1 MDFWDQDYFR
11 ISKIISSLVGQWPNQ
26 SVKELFFSRGILVTL
41 TVIQL
46 IPRTRAV
53 VLHSDDPE
61 VILDAVGPFIIDT
74 VFVIKTLTNW
84 YNFKKMKSM
93 LSQMKENWKIFTD
106 SELEIL
112 HQHTAAGKRLS
123 LIYLGSVF
131 SGGAVFATEPLQ
143 LRLVHTFIKTNAT
156 LPLFPMPVDYGSI
169 DVAKYYWWLFLLAEV
184 TTFLIVFAII
194 SCDLLFFIYSYHVFG
209 LFAALGYAIE
219 HLPVDSNRDSTEGIA
234 HVKRCVQIHYRATE
248 FADALEELYI
258 WNFLAVVGLN
268 MIIISVTGVQI
279 VVNLD
284 ATEKVIQ
291 YGSLTISQLG
301 HLFVE
306 CLLGQRLIDY
316 SLGIQEHVSNAR
328 WYYSSVKSQKMLG
341 LLLMR
346 SQWPCQLTAGKFL
359 VMNFQT
365 FNMIIRTSASYFTVL
380 LATQ

>member
-209 LFAALGYAIE
+209 LFAALG
-219 HLPVDSNRDSTEGIA
+219 
-234 HVKRCVQIHYRATE
+234 

-365 FNMIIRTSASYFTVL
+365 FNMARRISAHIIPHEHIGFFILQIIRTSASYFTVL